1 MFIADP
7 IPSPMSQQEPARKG
21 QIGPFAG
28 ARCLGWLLWCW
39 LAVAVVGHGQGESES
54 GGEGAE
60 GEGAASF
67 MEDRAARRL
76 VEAGDARLEAD
87 EADKAVEIWQSV
99 LDRYPASRHRFEA
112 RMRLGDYLLDERKD
126 YDAARLHYEVV
137 ASEDNPD
144 DAARARGL
152 LRTGICLFQSREYA
166 RCFSVLRG
174 VIEIYPNSS
183 YANEAY
189 HHIGLAH
196 FRQGHYGRAISAL
209 EKVGTAFGADDVR
222 LEVVEAGRR
231 LYVRVD
237 DRDLATLGPDERL
250 SVRLEAASGDV
261 EEVLCQPV
269 GRNADHAL
277 GSIPTALGPARPG
290 NGVLEVRGGDR
301 VRVIYEDQHTA
312 DGSFDQS
319 RESEVRIVGT
329 AVVRIMDGPFERPMD
344 GVVVGKEAHL
354 EVYDPDYDVSG
365 KADSLRAVAEVQRRK
380 TDLEIE
386 EERAEIQTQRVLEA
400 EAAAAAAAAAGE
412 AVAEVAV
419 ELAEGEFPE
428 EGLLIEVDPWKTIDR
443 LAVTLTEAVDVAG
456 PGAAAAA
463 AAAAAVEQGGA
474 VEQVA
479 VEQVAVE
486 QAVVE
491 EGGVVQVH
499 TARFR
504 ASVPVEL
511 AEIPNMGDQVL
522 SGRPGDRVRLL
533 FRDEVN
539 LTGSPIDREAT
550 AMLVE
555 GDLGD
560 VRVAQAMISDPELRL
575 KTHLRT
581 AQALTQVGSHYR
593 DFGLASHARTKFGE
607 ALEVC
612 REALEEARGVG
623 GSLLEQTYVQLWRIY
638 FAMGEHGQATQ
649 MAGRLQR
656 EFPESAFVDEAIL
669 QQAHAA
675 REAGELARAATL
687 YQSVVGLSGS
697 GLRDEGQFG
706 LGATYEAMAAAA
718 SAEQAMALYERA
730 FSEYQKVYENFPASG
745 RVGEAVAKMANFYY
759 QSQDY
764 RRAIDTFEKV
774 LDEHPDAAFLDVI
787 LFNYGRCLY
796 RMEQPVAARR
806 QFDQLLADF
815 PDSPLA
821 GEAKRVSAALGRVGS
836 EE

>member
-1 MFIADP
+1 MFITDP
-7 IPSPMSQQEPARKG
+7 IASPMSQQEAARKG

-39 LAVAVVGHGQGESES
+39 LAVAVTGYGQDESES

-196 FRQGHYGRAISAL
+196 FRQGHYGRAIAAL

-237 DRDLATLGPDERL
+237 DRDLATLGLDERL

-277 GSIPTALGPARPG
+277 GSIPTALGRPISG

-301 VRVIYEDQHTA
+301 VRVRYEDQHTA

-386 EERAEIQTQRVLEA
+386 EERAEIQTQRVLEV
-400 EAAAAAAAAAGE
+400 EVAAAAAAEAGE
-412 AVAEVAV
+412 AVPEVK
-419 ELAEGEFPE
+419 LADGEFPE

-456 PGAAAAA
+456 AGDAAGERGGAAEQAAA
-463 AAAAAVEQGGA
+463 EEV
-474 VEQVA
+474 VA
-479 VEQVAVE
+479 
-486 QAVVE
+486 E

-511 AEIPNMGDQVL
+511 AEVPNLGDQVL

-539 LTGSPIDREAT
+539 LTGSPMDREAT

-612 REALEEARGVG
+612 REALEEAREVG

-675 REAGELARAATL
+675 LEAGELARAATL

-718 SAEQAMALYERA
+718 SAAQAMALYERA